1 MEWGRKR
8 KKHGQDRGRQSAGQE
23 ECDGDKKNG
32 VEWRDKRNREGGVEG
47 RKGRGEG
54 VGMGREHEEWST
66 ACRF

>member
-1 MEWGRKR
+1 MG
-8 KKHGQDRGRQSAGQE
+8 HE

-54 VGMGREHEEWST
+54 VGMGREHEEG
-66 ACRF
+66 ARRV